1 MLRLNNMLLNNL
13 FANEEIKDEIFLNGD
28 KKKIMETNKNE
39 SATIHNLWESGKA
52 IPRRKFILAQA

>member
-1 MLRLNNMLLNNL
+1 MLLNNL